1 MSENKISEEELAN
14 LLTLLGSLF
23 NLLDERKFTGN
34 RSNDADL
41 QMLADKVRFW
51 LSTNANSYY
60 KTYQE

>member
-14 LLTLLGSLF
+14 LLALLGSLF
-23 NLLDERKFTGN
+23 NLLDKRKYTGD
-34 RSNDADL
+34 RSSDAEL

-51 LSTNANSYY
+51 LSTKANSYY